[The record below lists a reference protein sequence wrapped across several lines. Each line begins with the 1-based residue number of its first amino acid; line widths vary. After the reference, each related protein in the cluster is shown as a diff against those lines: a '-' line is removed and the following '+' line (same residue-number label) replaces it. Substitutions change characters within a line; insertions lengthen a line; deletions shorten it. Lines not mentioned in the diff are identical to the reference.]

1 MKRAPF
7 STQID
12 LSKFDMKDF
21 AKASDE
27 EKRQQE
33 VMGESTTFFK
43 DGLKRLR
50 KNPLAMG
57 SIIVLVL
64 LILVILLAP
73 KIVPYGYADIV
84 KGAQNL
90 EPFQYSEAEQAQLD
104 AGEKLFPHIFGT
116 DELGRDYF
124 IRVVYGAR
132 VSLGVGV
139 FASLLVLII
148 GIIYGSVSGFCGG
161 KVDMIMMRIVDIIY
175 SLPDMLLIILLA
187 VVLNEVLT
195 PVIKGTVLSK
205 LGVNMIALFIVFGL
219 LYWVGMARLIRGQI
233 LTIKQ
238 NEYVLA
244 AKVSGAKS
252 SRIIRRHSSPLKAV
266 STLAFVCFRKL
277 FATFKFISTS
287 STTRILASGASRV
300 GSFFSAVWRYFW
312 YFWEK
317 SPRGSSLTTCCG
329 MTAENTDPFPG
340 FIAQAKGHLSLF
352 GIFHGIGQKIIDN
365 LTDMNLIA
373 IKNRGHLGIDF
384 HFKIQLLGIRPGLC
398 HIIAVIENRE
408 QFVFHRNNFHFSG
421 FDFGNIQNIV
431 DDG

>member
-1 MKRAPF
+1 
-7 STQID
+7 
-12 LSKFDMKDF
+12 MKDF

-90 EPFQYSEAEQAQLD
+90 GPFQYSDAEQAQID

-161 KVDMIMMRIVDIIY
+161 KVDMVMMRIVDIIY

-187 VVLNEVLT
+187 VVLNDVLT

-219 LYWVGMARLIRGQI
+219 LYWVSMARLIRGQI
-233 LTIKQ
+233 LSIKN

-244 AKVSGAKS
+244 ARCIGTKNA
-252 SRIIRRHSSPLKAV
+252 RILRRHILPNCLSVIIITTALQVPSAIFTESYLSFLGLGVSAPLTSLGSLANDARSAMQSYPYRLVIPAV
-266 STLAFVCFRKL
+266 LICLIVLAL
-277 FATFKFISTS
+277 
-287 STTRILASGASRV
+287 
-300 GSFFSAVWRYFW
+300 
-312 YFWEK
+312 
-317 SPRGSSLTTCCG
+317 
-329 MTAENTDPFPG
+329 N
-340 FIAQAKGHLSLF
+340 
-352 GIFHGIGQKIIDN
+352 
-365 LTDMNLIA
+365 
-373 IKNRGHLGIDF
+373 
-384 HFKIQLLGIRPGLC
+384 LLGDGLRD
-398 HIIAVIENRE
+398 A
-408 QFVFHRNNFHFSG
+408 
-421 FDFGNIQNIV
+421 FDSKLN
-431 DDG
+431 

>member
-1 MKRAPF
+1 MKDNMKRAPF

-90 EPFQYSEAEQAQLD
+90 GPFQYSDAEQAQID

-132 VSLGVGV
+132 VSLGRCVCITACAYNRYHLR
-139 FASLLVLII
+139 FRIRLLRWQ
-148 GIIYGSVSGFCGG
+148 GRYGYDENS
-161 KVDMIMMRIVDIIY
+161 RY
-175 SLPDMLLIILLA
+175 H
-187 VVLNEVLT
+187 
-195 PVIKGTVLSK
+195 
-205 LGVNMIALFIVFGL
+205 LFIAGYAAHHF
-219 LYWVGMARLIRGQI
+219 
-233 LTIKQ
+233 TCSCIK
-238 NEYVLA
+238 
-244 AKVSGAKS
+244 
-252 SRIIRRHSSPLKAV
+252 
-266 STLAFVCFRKL
+266 
-277 FATFKFISTS
+277 
-287 STTRILASGASRV
+287 
-300 GSFFSAVWRYFW
+300 
-312 YFWEK
+312 
-317 SPRGSSLTTCCG
+317 
-329 MTAENTDPFPG
+329 
-340 FIAQAKGHLSLF
+340 
-352 GIFHGIGQKIIDN
+352 
-365 LTDMNLIA
+365 
-373 IKNRGHLGIDF
+373 
-384 HFKIQLLGIRPGLC
+384 
-398 HIIAVIENRE
+398 
-408 QFVFHRNNFHFSG
+408 
-421 FDFGNIQNIV
+421 
-431 DDG
+431 

>member
-1 MKRAPF
+1 MKDNMKRAPF

-33 VMGESTTFFK
+33 VMGESTTFFR

-57 SIIVLVL
+57 SILVLVL

-90 EPFQYSEAEQAQLD
+90 GPFQYSDAEQAQID

-139 FASLLVLII
+139 FASLLVFII
-148 GIIYGSVSGFCGG
+148 GIIYCSVSGFCGG
-161 KVDMIMMRIVDIIY
+161 KVDMVMMRIVDIIY

-205 LGVNMIALFIVFGL
+205 LGVNMIALFIVFGMSWNL
-219 LYWVGMARLIRGQI
+219 RSKNTFLPFSLRYSS
-233 LTIKQ
+233 
-238 NEYVLA
+238 VL
-244 AKVSGAKS
+244 
-252 SRIIRRHSSPLKAV
+252 PLVATYCSNPTLNI
-266 STLAFVCFRKL
+266 STL
-277 FATFKFISTS
+277 S
-287 STTRILASGASRV
+287 SNWSI
-300 GSFFSAVWRYFW
+300 
-312 YFWEK
+312 
-317 SPRGSSLTTCCG
+317 SSLALSKLSVSIATI
-329 MTAENTDPFPG
+329 NLSFPF
-340 FIAQAKGHLSLF
+340 FI
-352 GIFHGIGQKIIDN
+352 
-365 LTDMNLIA
+365 
-373 IKNRGHLGIDF
+373 
-384 HFKIQLLGIRPGLC
+384 
-398 HIIAVIENRE
+398 
-408 QFVFHRNNFHFSG
+408 
-421 FDFGNIQNIV
+421 
-431 DDG
+431 

>member
-1 MKRAPF
+1 MKDNMKRAPF

-90 EPFQYSEAEQAQLD
+90 GPFQYSDAEQAQID

-132 VSLGVGV
+132 VSLGVGACAYNRYHLR
-139 FASLLVLII
+139 FRIRLLWWQ
-148 GIIYGSVSGFCGG
+148 GRYGYDENS
-161 KVDMIMMRIVDIIY
+161 RY
-175 SLPDMLLIILLA
+175 H
-187 VVLNEVLT
+187 
-195 PVIKGTVLSK
+195 
-205 LGVNMIALFIVFGL
+205 LFIAGYAAHHFT
-219 LYWVGMARLIRGQI
+219 RSC
-233 LTIKQ
+233 IK
-238 NEYVLA
+238 
-244 AKVSGAKS
+244 
-252 SRIIRRHSSPLKAV
+252 
-266 STLAFVCFRKL
+266 
-277 FATFKFISTS
+277 
-287 STTRILASGASRV
+287 
-300 GSFFSAVWRYFW
+300 
-312 YFWEK
+312 
-317 SPRGSSLTTCCG
+317 
-329 MTAENTDPFPG
+329 
-340 FIAQAKGHLSLF
+340 
-352 GIFHGIGQKIIDN
+352 
-365 LTDMNLIA
+365 
-373 IKNRGHLGIDF
+373 
-384 HFKIQLLGIRPGLC
+384 
-398 HIIAVIENRE
+398 
-408 QFVFHRNNFHFSG
+408 
-421 FDFGNIQNIV
+421 
-431 DDG
+431 